1 FILADLRELHRPY
14 PEVVRH
20 GDGVLSV
27 NDAVV
32 RLAGDDVEIL
42 RSGGPGID
50 LIRAGALTVWGS
62 GRDVGELRIPDALV
76 GDPVRC

>member
-14 PEVVRH
+14 PEVVRR

-32 RLAGDDVEIL
+32 RLAGDNVEIL

-50 LIRAGALTVWGS
+50 LIRSGA
-62 GRDVGELRIPDALV
+62 DVAQRF
-76 GDPVRC
+76 R